1 MNKDIILTA
10 IISPN
15 DQREATTG
23 TAERPMSLLNSGSKI
38 SRLSLGTLVV
48 IKAGIPCVAN

>member
-23 TAERPMSLLNSGSKI
+23 MAERPMSLLNSGSKI